1 MTDRHT
7 TQETLMTYG
16 SSTILDRPF
25 AEAVAATREALAGQG
40 FGVLTTID
48 MAGTLKTKLDVDL
61 APQVILGACNP
72 PLAYRALQV
81 EESIGLLLPCNV
93 VVRALDDGR
102 TLVQTL
108 DPQVMVDVTGNPA
121 LAEVADDAAA
131 RLREVLAT
139 LGGSAT

>member
-1 MTDRHT
+1 MTGRHT
-7 TQETLMTYG
+7 TQETLMDYG

-25 AEAVAATREALAGQG
+25 AETVAATREALAGQG

-61 APQVILGACNP
+61 PPQVILGACNP

-108 DPQVMVDVTGNPA
+108 DPQVMVSVTGNPA

>member
-1 MTDRHT
+1 MTGRHSTGT
-7 TQETLMTYG
+7 TMTYG

-40 FGVLTTID
+40 FGVLTEID

-61 APQVILGACNP
+61 PPQVILGACNP

-108 DPQVMVDVTGNPA
+108 DPQVMVGVTGNPA

>member
-1 MTDRHT
+1 MTGRHT
-7 TQETLMTYG
+7 TQETLMDYG

-48 MAGTLKTKLDVDL
+48 MAVTLKTKLDVDL
-61 APQVILGACNP
+61 PPQVILGACNP

-102 TLVQTL
+102 TMVQTL
-108 DPQVMVDVTGNPA
+108 DPQVMVSVTGNQA

>member
-1 MTDRHT
+1 
-7 TQETLMTYG
+7 MTYG

-61 APQVILGACNP
+61 PPQVILGACNP

-108 DPQVMVDVTGNPA
+108 DPQVMVGVTGNPA

-139 LGGSAT
+139 LGGSGT